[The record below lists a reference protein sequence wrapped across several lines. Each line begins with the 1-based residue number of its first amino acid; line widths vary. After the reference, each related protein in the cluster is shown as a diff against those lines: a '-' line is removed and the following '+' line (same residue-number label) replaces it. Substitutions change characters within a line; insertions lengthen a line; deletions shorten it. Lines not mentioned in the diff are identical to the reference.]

1 MVLLLKKK
9 KKNGTYWFEETTYKK
24 NRIRGENVPV
34 VFFINCK
41 IVFYFLIW
49 YFSLKPV
56 CSFLKIDFFKIILA
70 AKKIRVVLIN
80 SANKK
85 NELSRENW
93 IKSRR
98 IKLFSKI

>member
-1 MVLLLKKK
+1 MLIGEKLKIGGGKYIRKK
-9 KKNGTYWFEETTYKK
+9 
-24 NRIRGENVPV
+24 IVPV

-56 CSFLKIDFFKIILA
+56 CSCLKIDFFKIILA

-80 SANKK
+80 SVNKK